1 MFLTIVLVA
10 AMNASGQISSPTQI
24 NQRDGV
30 NLEKLSKSALDGLSE
45 DEKTRRW
52 AEHERVGR
60 DLAEVFG
67 FKFGDPLADYGFA
80 LAAEQQDDP
89 SYPIYDLASPAF
101 GFVQFRPHLMFG
113 RLCGVL
119 LIRPVPPC
127 EDEEQRQAAF
137 VAADYEVCTNL
148 ASAVGVL
155 TNDLTIATNGVPHV
169 WRISLERWRHAQVL
183 RVGDGELVAKL
194 VRAAKAEKEAKEL
207 ERIRH
212 LMQHDEPSAALKAE
226 AKEEKAE

>member
-1 MFLTIVLVA
+1 MLLTIVLVA
-10 AMNASGQISSPTQI
+10 AMNASGQIGSPTQI

-45 DEKTRRW
+45 EEKTRCW

-60 DLAEVFG
+60 DLAEMFG
-67 FKFGDPLADYGFA
+67 FKFGEPLADYGFA

-89 SYPIYDLASPAF
+89 AYPIYDLAHPVC
-101 GFVQFRPHLMFG
+101 GFVQFRPQLIFG

-119 LIRPVPPC
+119 LCRPMPPC

-137 VAADYEVCTNL
+137 AAADFEVCTNL
-148 ASAVGVL
+148 AATVGVS
-155 TNDLTIATNGVPHV
+155 TNDLTVATNGVPHV
-169 WRISLERWRHAQVL
+169 WRVSLERWRHAQVL
-183 RVGDGELVAKL
+183 RVGDGELVSRL

-212 LMQHDEPSAALKAE
+212 LMHHDEPSAVL
-226 AKEEKAE
+226 KEEVKKEGEE